1 VGSILFTD
9 QIEKSVPAKKGRRHV
24 LRVIRD
30 LLYHQPAGRG
40 TDLAAAIEHLN
51 RVARRRGVVFL
62 VSDFQDSGYERGLQV
77 ARRRH
82 DLIPIVITDPR
93 EMEMPAVGLV
103 ELLDAETGE
112 LVLVDTSSRGFRE
125 GFAADARR
133 RSEQREQMLRRL
145 DVESIQLT
153 TGEPFVEPLMRHFR
167 KKHARR

>member
-1 VGSILFTD
+1 
-9 QIEKSVPAKKGRRHV
+9 
-24 LRVIRD
+24 
-30 LLYHQPAGRG
+30 
-40 TDLAAAIEHLN
+40 
-51 RVARRRGVVFL
+51 
-62 VSDFQDSGYERGLQV
+62 
-77 ARRRH
+77 